1 MFTGLVEAVGTV
13 AGLQAAPAGH
23 VLSLETTL
31 AADLA
36 VGDSLAVNGVCLTVT
51 SIAHGRITADIGPE
65 TARVTTLGS
74 LAAGR
79 RVNLERA
86 MRLDARLGGHL
97 VQGHVDATGTVRAI
111 RGDGESHWVTVAYP
125 EELAPLLIP
134 KGAVTVDGV
143 SLTVARLADDEF
155 EVQIIPF
162 TWEHTSLAQ
171 LVPGER
177 VNLEG
182 DMIGKY
188 VVRAL
193 QLAGAAAA
201 RSGAR

>member
-13 AGLQAAPAGH
+13 AGLEGGAAGQ
-23 VLSLETTL
+23 VLSIETAL

-36 VGDSLAVNGVCLTVT
+36 LGDSLAVNGVCLTVT
-51 SIAHGRITADIGPE
+51 GIAGPRISADIGPE
-65 TARVTTLGS
+65 TARVTTLGT
-74 LAAGR
+74 LVPGR

-97 VQGHVDATGTVRAI
+97 VQGHVDTTGVVRGLRA
-111 RGDGESHWVTVAYP
+111 DADSHWVTVAYP

-143 SLTVARLADDEF
+143 SLTVARLGDDEF

-171 LVPGER
+171 LAPGER

-193 QLAGAAAA
+193 HLAGAAAA
-201 RSGAR
+201 RSGTR